1 MITKETIDEVRT
13 SHAVLMK
20 IEKEYEEVELRIRN
34 QRIRFENSVN
44 AILYDRAVEDYM
56 RMKIRRRDRRKAQE
70 TETEFHFDIGNGFV
84 EVHGV
89 WESFSGARYYSKDGF
104 MIPFDD
110 LPDIEQRNG
119 NDIFKE
125 YYVRN
130 IQDFKNNLK
139 KTTGRKI
146 NEEQ

>member
-1 MITKETIDEVRT
+1 MITKETIDEIRA
-13 SHAVLMK
+13 SHAVLLK

-44 AILYDRAVEDYM
+44 AILYDHAVEDYM
-56 RMKIRRRDRRKAQE
+56 RMKIRRKAHE
-70 TETEFHFDIGNGFV
+70 TETEFHFDTGNGFV

-89 WESFSGARYYSKDGF
+89 WESFDGARYYSKDGF
-104 MIPFDD
+104 MIPFDG
-110 LPDIEQRNG
+110 LPDTEQRNG

-130 IQDFKNNLK
+130 IQDFKNNITK
-139 KTTGRKI
+139 GDK
-146 NEEQ
+146 

>member
-1 MITKETIDEVRT
+1 MITKETIDDVRA
-13 SHAVLMK
+13 SHAVMMK
-20 IEKEYEEVELRIRN
+20 IEKEYKEVELRIRN

-56 RMKIRRRDRRKAQE
+56 RMKIRRRERRKAHE
-70 TETEFHFDIGNGFV
+70 TETEFHFDTGNGFV

-89 WESFSGARYYSKDGF
+89 WESFDGARYYSKDGF

-119 NDIFKE
+119 NDIFKG

-130 IQDFKNNLK
+130 IQDFKNNITK
-139 KTTGRKI
+139 GADHAVS
-146 NEEQ
+146 Q